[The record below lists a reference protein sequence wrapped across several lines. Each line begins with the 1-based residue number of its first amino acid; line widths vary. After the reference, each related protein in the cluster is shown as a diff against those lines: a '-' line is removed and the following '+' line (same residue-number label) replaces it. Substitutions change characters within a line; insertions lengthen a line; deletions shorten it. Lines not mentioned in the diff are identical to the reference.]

1 MNNVKSIQG
10 SIVAILMNNN
20 LDELSLDGIE
30 ELADPVY
37 VIWYD
42 NDGTPH
48 EDPVIKVVCKNSK
61 LSFEVEARDFDQ
73 IITLYDCDIE
83 DKWLRW
89 IRDNMITVL
98 QNAGKRVCPV
108 CGKLLRRRRRYCS
121 DSCHSLDCPPTIKNV
136 AESANKNIRALVGL
150 VAGKDRKLRKQLNEK
165 YMIRL

>member
-48 EDPVIKVVCKNSK
+48 EDS
-61 LSFEVEARDFDQ
+61 
-73 IITLYDCDIE
+73 
-83 DKWLRW
+83 
-89 IRDNMITVL
+89 
-98 QNAGKRVCPV
+98 
-108 CGKLLRRRRRYCS
+108 
-121 DSCHSLDCPPTIKNV
+121 
-136 AESANKNIRALVGL
+136 
-150 VAGKDRKLRKQLNEK
+150 
-165 YMIRL
+165 